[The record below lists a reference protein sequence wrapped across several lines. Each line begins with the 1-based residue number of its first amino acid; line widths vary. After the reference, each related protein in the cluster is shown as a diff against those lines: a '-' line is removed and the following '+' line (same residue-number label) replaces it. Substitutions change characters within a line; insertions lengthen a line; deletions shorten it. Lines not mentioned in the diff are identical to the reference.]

1 MNYTLSI
8 NMAMTLDGKVARPD
22 GKWYGLSS
30 REDKKRMDFL
40 RSGSDALILGKNSIL
55 NDDPVIHLR
64 YIEGDEPTPIILLR
78 KGILPKT
85 KNVFMHTKKKPIVF
99 CLEENYSEVEL
110 ELSDAAEIFVFPDLE
125 PNLVLKKLLDLG
137 FQNILLEGGPTLND
151 SFFRAGLINK
161 INLTIVPFLIGE
173 KNLPSIVTGNLAY
186 ENFDLEKWEIIHFE
200 KNGNE
205 VFLTYEKKSR
215 IKLV

>member
-40 RSGSDALILGKNSIL
+40 RSQADALILGKNSIL

-64 YIEGDEPTPIILLR
+64 YVDGEEPTPIILLR

-85 KNVFMHTKKKPIVF
+85 KKVFTHTKKKPIVF
-99 CLEENYSEVEL
+99 CLEENFSEVKS
-110 ELSDAAEIFVFPDLE
+110 ELSDVAEIFVFPELE
-125 PNLVLKKLLDLG
+125 PSLVLKKLVELG
-137 FQNILLEGGPTLND
+137 FKIILLEGGPTLND

-161 INLTIVPFLIGE
+161 INLTIVPFLIGA
-173 KNLPSIVTGNLAY
+173 KNLPSIVTGNVAY
-186 ENFDLEKWEIIHFE
+186 ENFDLEKWELIHFE

-205 VFLTYEKKSR
+205 LFLTYAKK
-215 IKLV
+215 